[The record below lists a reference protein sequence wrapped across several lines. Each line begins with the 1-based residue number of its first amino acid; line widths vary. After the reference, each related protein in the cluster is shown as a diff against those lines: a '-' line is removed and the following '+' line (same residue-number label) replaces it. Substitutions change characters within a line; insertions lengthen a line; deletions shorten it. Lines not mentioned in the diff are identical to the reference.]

1 MKRPSLCAGSLLG
14 ALLLASLPAHSHV
27 SLPRGGA
34 NVSSSYDAAFHV
46 GHPCEGSQATT
57 AIHVQLPPGF
67 RLQQALPRAGWKL
80 SAPAAGSQGG
90 EVAWVAEAPE
100 AALRGKTA
108 ADFVVRGTLPDKPG
122 MLYFPVR
129 QTCDAG
135 ETAWTQI
142 PQPGQPEPKQPA
154 ARLEVLPANVAAIDA
169 RDPWARATV
178 PGQSGTGIFMTLQAP
193 LGGALVA
200 VSTPAAGIA
209 EVHEMKMEDNVM
221 RMRAIPKLELP
232 ARQPVQLMP
241 GGYHIMLMQLK
252 QPLADGQ
259 TIALTLT
266 LEDAKGQRR
275 ERTIDVPVRA
285 ATAAA
290 APAAGHGHQH

>member
-1 MKRPSLCAGSLLG
+1 
-14 ALLLASLPAHSHV
+14 
-27 SLPRGGA
+27 
-34 NVSSSYDAAFHV
+34 
-46 GHPCEGSQATT
+46 
-57 AIHVQLPPGF
+57 
-67 RLQQALPRAGWKL
+67 
-80 SAPAAGSQGG
+80 
-90 EVAWVAEAPE
+90 
-100 AALRGKTA
+100 
-108 ADFVVRGTLPDKPG
+108 
-122 MLYFPVR
+122 
-129 QTCDAG
+129 
-135 ETAWTQI
+135 
-142 PQPGQPEPKQPA
+142 
-154 ARLEVLPANVAAIDA
+154 
-169 RDPWARATV
+169 
-178 PGQSGTGIFMTLQAP
+178 MTLQAP